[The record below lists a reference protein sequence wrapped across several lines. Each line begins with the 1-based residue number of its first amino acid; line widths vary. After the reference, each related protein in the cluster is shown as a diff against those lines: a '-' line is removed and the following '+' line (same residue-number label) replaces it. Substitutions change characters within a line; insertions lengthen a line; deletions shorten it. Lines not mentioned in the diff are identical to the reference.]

1 MNRDNIFGTYIPSR
15 SGVHLPLYCNLRR
28 NPYSGDQYTLYY
40 YKNDDDK
47 KYDIKSYPTFMYMNM
62 TEQQYTNLTNR
73 VVSSEV
79 TVTDSY
85 GNTGTILTATPPIGG
100 FKRRK
105 THKRKHS
112 RRSSLNK
119 LRK

>member
-1 MNRDNIFGTYIPSR
+1 
-15 SGVHLPLYCNLRR
+15 
-28 NPYSGDQYTLYY
+28 
-40 YKNDDDK
+40 
-47 KYDIKSYPTFMYMNM
+47 MYMSM
-62 TEQQYTNLTNR
+62 TEQEYTNLTNR
-73 VVSSEV
+73 VVSSEVNFRPGFNVPGV